1 MLFSLDRGNLMH
13 LNFMGGL
20 TERVVLH
27 DTLGDAGTTWELAAK
42 VRDGQTPGRKS
53 KHQRGYQESMLSQMW
68 LCYWK

>member
-27 DTLGDAGTTWELAAK
+27 DTLGDAGTT
-42 VRDGQTPGRKS
+42 
-53 KHQRGYQESMLSQMW
+53 
-68 LCYWK
+68 